1 MTDNEKFFGRR
12 LKEIRKENGLSQA
25 ELAERLSVD
34 EKYISRLET
43 GSSTPS
49 FSMLNKL
56 SKALNTEVE
65 NLFKFKHYKKTEEL
79 IKIINSKIQNTSEK
93 NIRLI
98 YKIIEDITN
107 S

>member
-1 MTDNEKFFGRR
+1 MAENEKFFGKR

-25 ELAERLSVD
+25 ELAEKLNVD

-56 SKALNTEVE
+56 SSALNTDVE
-65 NLFKFKHYKKTEEL
+65 SLFKFKHYKNPEEL
-79 IKIINSKIQNTSEK
+79 IEIINSKLKNTSEK

-98 YKIIEDITN
+98 YRIIEDITD
-107 S
+107 